1 VLDWRRAHPTA
12 AVARV
17 VLRGNPLLAAR
28 TDRPDISTGR
38 ESQVSVQH
46 AVAAALV
53 QGRAGVDQFTDAC
66 ARDPAVI
73 AMRGN
78 VEVIRDGAI
87 STVAAQVELWTKD
100 GAKHALAT
108 SAARG
113 SPGNPMSDRDIEDKL
128 RAIAGGWRPGHDVEP
143 LIDAVWTLE
152 RSDDVSKL
160 LALTVPP

>member
-1 VLDWRRAHPTA
+1 MA
-12 AVARV
+12 
-17 VLRGNPLLAAR
+17 RGNPLLAQR

-53 QGRAGVDQFTDAC
+53 QGGAGVDQFTDAC

-78 VEVIRDGAI
+78 VEVIRDGAL
-87 STVAAQVELWTKD
+87 STVAAQVELWTRD

-128 RAIAGGWRPGHDVEP
+128 RTIAEAWHPGHDVAP

-152 RSDDVSKL
+152 RSDDASTL
-160 LALTVPP
+160 LALTVPRP